1 MGMHQPS
8 FVSQESFWICAAA
21 YYDATYIPK
30 LSWETHCT
38 PATAAP
44 PILLIQADPSASCD
58 VSIHLVACTTKSAIW
73 GLEYASDMMLTLI
86 GRIEKQFTVHKGV
99 GGGPWSSFQLE
110 FIFVFPHRPLQ
121 WDCMVDRS
129 KADYPWV

>member
-1 MGMHQPS
+1 MLITRQIQAKFVVYPLNMPLPPHFDSKWPKIPPNSIVAMGMHQPS

-44 PILLIQADPSASCD
+44 PILLIQVHRAMYRY
-58 VSIHLVACTTKSAIW
+58 IW
-73 GLEYASDMMLTLI
+73 LPARQSRL
-86 GRIEKQFTVHKGV
+86 F
-99 GGGPWSSFQLE
+99 GG
-110 FIFVFPHRPLQ
+110 
-121 WDCMVDRS
+121 
-129 KADYPWV
+129 